1 MKMIQ
6 QTDHEEE
13 YFVCV
18 CVCVCGC
25 VCVCVC
31 VCVKSA
37 KFIALG
43 TSTFLLCLSLKRVTQ
58 NAS

>member
-1 MKMIQ
+1 MIQ
-6 QTDHEEE
+6 QIDHEEE
-13 YFVCV
+13 YFVR
-18 CVCVCGC
+18 G
-25 VCVCVC
+25 C

-37 KFIALG
+37 KFTALS